1 MLALQQ
7 KNHQDLGETALLK
20 RYESERQ
27 TDQQRVMRFCDSVVR
42 GFSNHHP
49 ILKLAR
55 NTGLLAFD
63 WIPGIKPLVA
73 TYAMGLKV

>member
-1 MLALQQ
+1 MLKQ
-7 KNHQDLGETALLK
+7 
-20 RYESERQ
+20 YEASRL
-27 TDQQRVMRFCDSVVR
+27 TDQKRVIRFCDSVVR

-49 ILKLAR
+49 LLKLAR

-63 WIPGIKPLVA
+63 VVPFAKQLVA